1 MLSTLRSGGRTL
13 AARGLRPTGSL
24 LPRLAS
30 CGPVPSA
37 AAPLCTV
44 RRPAGP
50 LGNVRTRQ
58 FCAGNTEKFEFK
70 AETKKLLDI
79 VARSLYTDKE
89 VFIRELI
96 SNASDACEKL
106 RFMQG
111 SHQIKEVHQPDVPLQ
126 VKVSV
131 SESERKFI
139 IEDTGVGMTHD
150 ELVEHLGTIAKSG
163 SLDFLQSGESDA
175 SKIIGQFG
183 VGFYST
189 FVVADQVN
197 VYTRTCD
204 PEKGSQG
211 YLWSSDGSGSYTV
224 TEVPDLPR
232 GTKIELVLKDDATEF
247 AKVSTVKKAAEK
259 FSSFIDFPI
268 YVIEDGEEKAVN
280 KQEALWQKSS
290 ATTEEHTQFFRYL
303 NGTSYGEPYYTLM
316 YQTDAPLSIK
326 SCFYMPDPDNAPS
339 RIFTRDPEIGVALH
353 SRRVLVK
360 KHADGV
366 IPKWLHWMKG
376 IVDCEDMPMN
386 ISRENM
392 QDSRLMEKLS
402 MAVTRRILRFLDQQ
416 AKKDP
421 EKYTKFFKG
430 YSYYLKAGIIEDK
443 EGNFS
448 RHKDDIL
455 KLLRFEC
462 SQKGK
467 GELVSMEEYV
477 ATAKDG
483 QKNIYYFTCPD
494 RQTGMSSPYM
504 EQFIQRNR
512 NVIFMYEEI
521 DEYVVNSIEGFKD
534 KKFVSVDSADKDFEL
549 DLDPLE
555 EEEKKEERE
564 LTVPEQKDLEKF
576 IRGILKEKVQ
586 EVKFSNRLVSSPAI
600 VTSIITPHM
609 RKMMKSLMQG
619 KENDGM
625 NNIPMTLELSA
636 KHHIVTTLHAIKE
649 SNETVAR
656 IAVEQLFDNACIA
669 AGTLDDPRVLLG
681 RLNKVLEMMI
691 YQGAGFDYAR
701 NEYSH
706 RPELPESKPAA
717 EGEKKEAAAGASAKP
732 AEEEAS
738 TKKFEEV
745 KP

>member
-1 MLSTLRSGGRTL
+1 LRKTGCSLAVRSLPHGRDAKYA
-13 AARGLRPTGSL
+13 AARAFR
-24 LPRLAS
+24 AS
-30 CGPVPSA
+30 TSSNRA
-37 AAPLCTV
+37 LAPLAKSATIQTV
-44 RRPAGP
+44 SLQRHFSEAAG
-50 LGNVRTRQ
+50 Q
-58 FCAGNTEKFEFK
+58 TEHHEFK

-79 VARSLYTDKE
+79 VAKSLYTDKE

-111 SHQIKEVHQPDVPLQ
+111 TQAVTETADADLPLQIKLN
-126 VKVSV
+126 V
-131 SESERKFI
+131 SETERKFI
-139 IEDTGVGMTHD
+139 IEDSGVGMTRN

-163 SLDFLQSGESDA
+163 SLDFLQQGDSDA

-189 FVVADQVN
+189 FVVADQVK

-204 PEKGSQG
+204 LSKGSQG
-211 YLWSSDGSGSYTV
+211 YLWSSDGSGSYTI

-232 GTKIELVLKDDATEF
+232 GTKIELTLKDDATEF
-247 AKVSTVKKAAEK
+247 AKLATVKSAATK

-268 YVIEDGEEKAVN
+268 YIVEEGEDKPVN
-280 KQEALWQKSS
+280 KQDALWMKSS
-290 ATTEEHTQFFRYL
+290 ASEEEHTAFFRYL
-303 NGTSYGEPYYTLM
+303 GGTTYGQPYYTLM

-326 SCFYMPDPDNAPS
+326 SCFYIPDPDNAPS
-339 RIFTRDPEIGVALH
+339 RMFTRDPEVGVSLH
-353 SRRVLVK
+353 SRRVMVK
-360 KHADGV
+360 KNADGV
-366 IPKWLHWMKG
+366 IPKWLHWVKG

-402 MAVTRRILRFLDQQ
+402 MAVVRRILRFLDQQ
-416 AKKDP
+416 AKKEP
-421 EKYTKFFKG
+421 EKYAKFFKG

-443 EGNFS
+443 EANYS

-462 SQKGK
+462 SQKSK
-467 GELVSMEEYV
+467 GEFMSLEEYLSS
-477 ATAKDG
+477 AKEG

-504 EQFIQRNR
+504 EQFLKRER
-512 NVIFMYEEI
+512 NVLLMYEDI

-534 KKFVSVDSADKDFEL
+534 RKFISVDSADKDFEL
-549 DLDPLE
+549 DLDQPE
-555 EEEKKEERE
+555 EDKNEDKKE
-564 LTVPEQKDLEKF
+564 LTATEQKDLEKF
-576 IRGILKEKVQ
+576 IKGVLKEKIQ
-586 EVKFSNRLVSSPAI
+586 DVKFSKRLISSPAV
-600 VTSIITPHM
+600 VTSVITPHM
-609 RKMMKSLMQG
+609 RKMMKTLMQG

-625 NNIPMTLELSA
+625 GNIPMTLELSA
-636 KHHIVTTLHAIKE
+636 EHHIVTTLFAIKDT
-649 SNETVAR
+649 NEPVAR

-669 AGTLDDPRVLLG
+669 AGSLDDPRVLLS
-681 RLNKVLEMMI
+681 RLNKVLEIMI

-701 NEYSH
+701 QEYIQ
-706 RPELPESKPAA
+706 RPEPSENTAQVTEPVTPAPEEPKP
-717 EGEKKEAAAGASAKP
+717 EAKDSN
-732 AEEEAS
+732 S
-738 TKKFEEV
+738 KKFEEV